1 MDNQQMLEGCCSTD
15 YIISYSAKILKKVKK
30 TKFFNKKNL
39 ANGKNIH
46 RLGKLKK

>member
-30 TKFFNKKNL
+30 TKFFIKKPRQRKNKP
-39 ANGKNIH
+39 H
-46 RLGKLKK
+46 T